1 MRNSTGAAFGAGVTG
16 AAPTVCVASTKT
28 TKPQITPR
36 RICRIRTA
44 SKATRSRL
52 RPTRDKGCHR
62 PHMKISSH
70 SSPEPRRVL
79 RTSYDKQRPR
89 SAKKLADLTTIVQE
103 HSRKPGPSTLLNPSD
118 VDKNARRRRPS
129 TFQTHAI
136 VSRPGAT
143 H

>member
-28 TKPQITPR
+28 TNPQITPR

-62 PHMKISSH
+62 PHMKVPPESNS
-70 SSPEPRRVL
+70 EPRAV
-79 RTSYDKQRPR
+79 PR
-89 SAKKLADLTTIVQE
+89 
-103 HSRKPGPSTLLNPSD
+103 
-118 VDKNARRRRPS
+118 
-129 TFQTHAI
+129 TFQ
-136 VSRPGAT
+136 
-143 H
+143 